1 MPPIVTNASLPG
13 HPYRGTI
20 TNMKWLVAIALVVAS
35 ASIVVPAL
43 LRNSEAKPADTLDRI
58 HELAAF

>member
-1 MPPIVTNASLPG
+1 
-13 HPYRGTI
+13 
-20 TNMKWLVAIALVVAS
+20 MKWFVAIALVVAS

-43 LRNSEAKPADTLDRI
+43 LRQNVAVNPSDPLDRI

>member
-1 MPPIVTNASLPG
+1 
-13 HPYRGTI
+13 
-20 TNMKWLVAIALVVAS
+20 MKWFVAIALVVAS

-43 LRNSEAKPADTLDRI
+43 LRQGTPVTPDKLDLI

>member
-1 MPPIVTNASLPG
+1 
-13 HPYRGTI
+13 
-20 TNMKWLVAIALVVAS
+20 MKWLVAIALVVAS

-43 LRNSEAKPADTLDRI
+43 LRQNATSTDRLDQI

>member
-1 MPPIVTNASLPG
+1 
-13 HPYRGTI
+13 
-20 TNMKWLVAIALVVAS
+20 MKWLVALALVVAS

-43 LRNSEAKPADTLDRI
+43 LRQGAAPTPDQLDQI

>member
-1 MPPIVTNASLPG
+1 
-13 HPYRGTI
+13 
-20 TNMKWLVAIALVVAS
+20 MKWLVAIALVVAS

-43 LRNSEAKPADTLDRI
+43 LRESAAKTPDRLDQI